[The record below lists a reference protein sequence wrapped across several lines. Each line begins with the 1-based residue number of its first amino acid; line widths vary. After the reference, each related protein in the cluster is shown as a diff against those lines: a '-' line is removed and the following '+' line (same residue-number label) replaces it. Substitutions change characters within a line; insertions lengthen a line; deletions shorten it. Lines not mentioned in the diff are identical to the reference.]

1 MSDPVRYALYYVPS
15 AASDLYRF
23 GANVIGYDAYTAKEL
38 PFPDAQ
44 LKTFADWHAM
54 TSDPRKYGFHATLK
68 APFALKDEA
77 TETDLLAAFGDFAKA
92 PRTVPQIVPVVRSL
106 GHFIAAVPDA
116 PVDALNALADD
127 CVRAF
132 DDLRAPLTEHDRA
145 RRLKNPLTDN
155 QIRHLDRWG
164 YPYVFEEFR
173 FHMTL
178 SGSLPQETREPA
190 QALLQSQFATLGLRT
205 LTIDSLTLL
214 RQEGSKAR
222 FVVMKQAALRSV

>member
-1 MSDPVRYALYYVPS
+1 MSDSVRYALYYVPN
-15 AASDLYRF
+15 AASELYRF
-23 GANVIGYDAYTAKEL
+23 GASMIGYDAYTASEL

-44 LKTFADWHAM
+44 LKAFADWREM

-68 APFALKDEA
+68 APFTLKDGASEA
-77 TETDLLAAFGDFAKA
+77 DLLAAFGEFARA
-92 PRTVPQIVPVVRSL
+92 PRAIPQIVPVVRSI
-106 GHFIAAVPDA
+106 GRFIAVVPDV
-116 PVDALNALADD
+116 PVDTLNALADD

-132 DDLRAPLTEHDRA
+132 DHLRAPLTEQDRA
-145 RRLKNPLTDN
+145 RRLKSPLTDN

-178 SGSLPQETREPA
+178 SGNLPDDKREPA
-190 QALLQSQFATLGLRT
+190 QALLQSLFATLKPSA

-214 RQEGSKAR
+214 RQEGSSAR
-222 FVVMKQAALRSV
+222 FVVMKQATLTRA

>member
-1 MSDPVRYALYYVPS
+1 MSDPIRYALYYVPN
-15 AASDLYRF
+15 AASELYRF
-23 GANVIGYDAYTAKEL
+23 GANTIGYDAYTAKEL

-44 LKTFADWHAM
+44 LEAFTDWRAM

-68 APFALKDEA
+68 APFALKDGVSEA
-77 TETDLLAAFGDFAKA
+77 DLLAAFGEFAKA
-92 PRTVPQIVPVVRSL
+92 PRAIPQIAPVVRSL
-106 GHFIAAVPDA
+106 GSFIAAVPDV

-132 DDLRAPLTEHDRA
+132 DHLRRPLTEQDRA
-145 RRLKNPLTDN
+145 RRLNSPLTDN
-155 QIRHLDRWG
+155 QIKHLDRWG

-178 SGSLPQETREPA
+178 SGSLPDDKREPA
-190 QALLQSQFATLGLRT
+190 QALLQSQFATLALSA

-222 FVVMKQAALRSV
+222 FVVMKQAPFTRA